1 MCALPRAFIGFGQ
14 QVARGSWEDR
24 TVLQRPDGVPRS
36 GRARGARRTPMS
48 PARRLATLRWVI
60 VAVWLVLLITRIVV
74 VSTAP
79 GVDLSWYGIVEFGAI
94 ALGVVVIVVAV
105 VRTATARRRQ
115 ADEALALAIRR
126 IDPTVWLVPAAPTPE
141 LRGIVDEV
149 RPDTHLG
156 SRVTWAFGA
165 TEASLWEL
173 DERRATRLLVIRWSR
188 VVHVGLE
195 DVADGVDGSDGSG
208 RDGGSERPG
217 GSAGARRACAVA
229 IHHVRPD
236 DTPAVATFFVRTAPG
251 SRRLLGRGPRLDRL
265 VADLARERI
274 VA

>member
-1 MCALPRAFIGFGQ
+1 M
-14 QVARGSWEDR
+14 
-24 TVLQRPDGVPRS
+24 LQRPDGVPRS

-195 DVADGVDGSDGSG
+195 DVADGLDGSG
-208 RDGGSERPG
+208 RLGGAAEIGVAGRPG
-217 GSAGARRACAVA
+217 GSPRPGGSGAARRACAVA

-236 DTPAVATFFVRTAPG
+236 DTPAVATFFVRSAPG

>member
-1 MCALPRAFIGFGQ
+1 M
-14 QVARGSWEDR
+14 
-24 TVLQRPDGVPRS
+24 LQRPDGVPRS

-105 VRTATARRRQ
+105 VRTAAARRRQ

-195 DVADGVDGSDGSG
+195 DVADGFDGSDSSDGSG
-208 RDGGSERPG
+208 QPG
-217 GSAGARRACAVA
+217 GSWRPGATGAARRACAVA

>member
-1 MCALPRAFIGFGQ
+1 
-14 QVARGSWEDR
+14 
-24 TVLQRPDGVPRS
+24 
-36 GRARGARRTPMS
+36 MS

-60 VAVWLVLLITRIVV
+60 VAVWLALLITRIVV

-105 VRTATARRRQ
+105 VRTARARRRQ

-141 LRGIVDEV
+141 LRGVVDEV

-195 DVADGVDGSDGSG
+195 DVADGVDGSDCPGRTGRSG
-208 RDGGSERPG
+208 
-217 GSAGARRACAVA
+217 GARRACAVA

>member
-1 MCALPRAFIGFGQ
+1 M
-14 QVARGSWEDR
+14 
-24 TVLQRPDGVPRS
+24 LQRPDGVPRS
-36 GRARGARRTPMS
+36 GRARGAGRTPMS
-48 PARRLATLRWVI
+48 PARRLSTLRWVI
-60 VAVWLVLLITRIVV
+60 VAVWLAVLITRIVV
-74 VSTAP
+74 LSVVP
-79 GVDLSWYGIVEFGAI
+79 GADLSWYGLVEFGAI
-94 ALGVVVIVVAV
+94 ALGLVAIAIAV
-105 VRTATARRRQ
+105 VRTASARRRQ

-141 LRGIVDEV
+141 LRGVVDEV
-149 RPDTHLG
+149 RPDTRLG

-195 DVADGVDGSDGSG
+195 DVAEDVAEGIAEHAGGSG
-208 RDGGSERPG
+208 
-217 GSAGARRACAVA
+217 GARRACAVA
-229 IHHVRPD
+229 IHHIRPD

-251 SRRLLGRGPRLDRL
+251 SGRLLGRGPRLDRL
-265 VADLARERI
+265 VSDLARERI

>member
-1 MCALPRAFIGFGQ
+1 M
-14 QVARGSWEDR
+14 
-24 TVLQRPDGVPRS
+24 LQRPDGVPRS
-36 GRARGARRTPMS
+36 GRARGVGRTPMS

-217 GSAGARRACAVA
+217 RSAGARRACAVA